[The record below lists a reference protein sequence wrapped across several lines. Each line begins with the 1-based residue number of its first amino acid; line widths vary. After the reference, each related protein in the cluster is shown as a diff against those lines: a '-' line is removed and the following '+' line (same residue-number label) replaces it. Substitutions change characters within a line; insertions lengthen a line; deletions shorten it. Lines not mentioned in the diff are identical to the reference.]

1 MIILKCQKAQNRLR
15 ELLKTDNFIL
25 QDNKEYDRRN
35 NVTAAEQYPQN
46 EFFEEYKGT
55 VFAITQRTQVYAIKM
70 F

>member
-1 MIILKCQKAQNRLR
+1 MIILKCQKARNRLR

-25 QDNKEYDRRN
+25 QDNEEYDRRN
-35 NVTAAEQYPQN
+35 NVTAAVQYPQN
-46 EFFEEYKGT
+46 EFFEEHKGT